1 MNSKIVVFPAK
12 LHPNKKNIKE
22 FLKRKFY
29 NIY

>member
-1 MNSKIVVFPAK
+1 MNSKIVIFPAK